1 MTVMVVYNSIHRHF
15 LESSVTLPRTPGRPA
30 AMLPRV
36 RPPVGNAAR
45 PPGLPRLFANLFLLA
60 LPEDGEIVDSG
71 ETSELSTLEPDR
83 WNIIHDVN
91 NDALRLAE
99 TSSSWRWWRIA
110 LDGEDD
116 ADVLVIAPNDWA

>member
-1 MTVMVVYNSIHRHF
+1 MPCCPAPVRLSATQR
-15 LESSVTLPRTPGRPA
+15 GRQ
-30 AMLPRV
+30 
-36 RPPVGNAAR
+36 AAR
-45 PPGLPRLFANLFLLA
+45 PPRLFANLFLLA

>member
-1 MTVMVVYNSIHRHF
+1 MKIDLMDVTGQESGIIVYANGDTVICNWAS
-15 LESSVTLPRTPGRPA
+15 EGA
-30 AMLPRV
+30 
-36 RPPVGNAAR
+36 
-45 PPGLPRLFANLFLLA
+45 GLPRLFANLFLLA
-60 LPEDGEIVDSG
+60 LPEDGEIVESG
-71 ETSELSTLEPDR
+71 ETSELSTLEPER

-91 NDALRLAE
+91 NDAPRLAE